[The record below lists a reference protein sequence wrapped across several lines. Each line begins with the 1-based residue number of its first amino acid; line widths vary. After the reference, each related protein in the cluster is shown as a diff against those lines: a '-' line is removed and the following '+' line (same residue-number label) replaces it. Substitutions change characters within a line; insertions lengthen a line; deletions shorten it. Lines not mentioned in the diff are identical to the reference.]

1 MCKNHN
7 FAPCGL
13 KNKDTL
19 DTSVLE
25 ILEDIFKGGGDDKQ
39 FESQIR
45 SEGNLLYFW
54 MGHMPC
60 FLTEKMKY
68 MIQSK
73 YRYNLSHNIDID
85 YGCINL

>member
-1 MCKNHN
+1 MCKNHD

-45 SEGNLLYFW
+45 SEGNLLYF
-54 MGHMPC
+54 
-60 FLTEKMKY
+60 
-68 MIQSK
+68 
-73 YRYNLSHNIDID
+73 
-85 YGCINL
+85 

>member
-1 MCKNHN
+1 MCKNHD
-7 FAPCGL
+7 FAPYRL

-45 SEGNLLYFW
+45 SEGNLLYF
-54 MGHMPC
+54 
-60 FLTEKMKY
+60 
-68 MIQSK
+68 
-73 YRYNLSHNIDID
+73 
-85 YGCINL
+85 